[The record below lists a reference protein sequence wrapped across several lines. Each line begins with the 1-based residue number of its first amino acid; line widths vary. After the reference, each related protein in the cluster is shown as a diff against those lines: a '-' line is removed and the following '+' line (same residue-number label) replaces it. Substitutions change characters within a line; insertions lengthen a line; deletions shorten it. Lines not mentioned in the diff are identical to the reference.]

1 MSRHTQADSYASTG
15 IDLFVE
21 EEHVSEHEEEDR
33 VGSEPHT
40 KSYYSTSLIVERNL
54 KLSDIEVE
62 PMTQSRL
69 RDMQTWLTAKCRDK
83 RCLFGMIDPRAELK
97 ESKRHGDVVTLV
109 SYEHVMVVAERAK
122 ELI

>member
-15 IDLFVE
+15 IDLYAE

-33 VGSEPHT
+33 GGSEPRT

-62 PMTQSRL
+62 TMTQSRL
-69 RDMQTWLTAKCRDK
+69 RDM
-83 RCLFGMIDPRAELK
+83 
-97 ESKRHGDVVTLV
+97 
-109 SYEHVMVVAERAK
+109 
-122 ELI
+122 